1 MDKRDVIELGELLER
16 IDSMIHEYLEAAT
29 TKGMGVLETEI
40 TAANEKLQKL
50 STRFKN

>member
-1 MDKRDVIELGELLER
+1 MDKRDVTELGELLER

-29 TKGMGVLETEI
+29 RERMEMLQVEI
-40 TAANEKLQKL
+40 TAAKEKLQRL